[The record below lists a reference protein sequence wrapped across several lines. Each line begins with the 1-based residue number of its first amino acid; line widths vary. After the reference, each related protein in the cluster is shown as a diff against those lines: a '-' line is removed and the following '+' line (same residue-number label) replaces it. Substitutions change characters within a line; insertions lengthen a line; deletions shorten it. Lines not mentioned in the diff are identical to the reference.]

1 MMNVG
6 SNGRRQ
12 MFYITF
18 LLHYFG
24 LSREGINILS
34 KYGYSVTLDMFDYL
48 RRSYRAGSTEMTR
61 LSPADLCTV
70 ACLQHYTSV
79 SYPLSPLCPCTA
91 YTPNLLILCEIYLRQ
106 IQVSTHVLWVDNFSK
121 FVARSIPSLAAST
134 YSSCLWTGVA
144 AFKCSGSLDRGVMYS
159 NSGAIIPAMP
169 DDPFVYADA
178 VKQGVSY
185 IINSC
190 RSYYDRS
197 LVAQFDIRN
206 VPPKIDTKAFP
217 YMKEEVDRPENTTR
231 CVHPC
236 KLMDYNIGSNQG
248 LLAVVRSL
256 YEENNM
262 HTEQCNHYLLLNVDE
277 NIFWRILK
285 VLFLLIFYIDLA
297 PFQKPLNK

>member
-70 ACLQHYTSV
+70 ACLQYYTSV
-79 SYPLSPLCPCTA
+79 SYPLSPLRPCTA

-169 DDPFVYADA
+169 DDPFV
-178 VKQGVSY
+178 
-185 IINSC
+185 
-190 RSYYDRS
+190 
-197 LVAQFDIRN
+197 
-206 VPPKIDTKAFP
+206 
-217 YMKEEVDRPENTTR
+217 
-231 CVHPC
+231 
-236 KLMDYNIGSNQG
+236 
-248 LLAVVRSL
+248 
-256 YEENNM
+256 
-262 HTEQCNHYLLLNVDE
+262 
-277 NIFWRILK
+277 
-285 VLFLLIFYIDLA
+285 
-297 PFQKPLNK
+297 